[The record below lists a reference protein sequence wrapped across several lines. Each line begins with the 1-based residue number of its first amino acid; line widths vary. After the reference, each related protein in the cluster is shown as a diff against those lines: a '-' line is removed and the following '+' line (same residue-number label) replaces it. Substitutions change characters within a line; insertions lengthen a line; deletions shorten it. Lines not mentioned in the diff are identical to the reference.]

1 MMFIENRIPFAPIM
15 TGGELLELPHLME
28 RGAIE
33 QYELPDGGVVACPG
47 SLFREQSGVPLA
59 APRLGEHNHDVF
71 VGELGLPESQ
81 LADLQR
87 QGTV

>member
-47 SLFREQSGVPLA
+47 QPVPGA
-59 APRLGEHNHDVF
+59 VRRPLG
-71 VGELGLPESQ
+71 
-81 LADLQR
+81 R
-87 QGTV
+87 TTTR